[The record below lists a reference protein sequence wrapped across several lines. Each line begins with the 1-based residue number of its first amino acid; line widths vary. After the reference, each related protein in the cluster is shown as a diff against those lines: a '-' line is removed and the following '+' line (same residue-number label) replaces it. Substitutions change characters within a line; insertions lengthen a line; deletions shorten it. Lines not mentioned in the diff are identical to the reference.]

1 MAMASLPDRPLSH
14 TQPDSAVSK
23 ATKVSVAWLAM
34 ASLPDLSLSHT
45 HNLTE
50 QGYNLTQPQSASL
63 QSPRRLACSL
73 DMELEIRNKQDY
85 SFHGARVQRI

>member
-73 DMELEIRNKQDY
+73 VLCHC
-85 SFHGARVQRI
+85 HGARDQKQARLFFPWS